1 MDNNFPDNLLQ
12 IPFEL
17 STMACP
23 HSKAMA
29 EVVHWFKRVLKRVG
43 WLYMLAY
50 ILCISFFS
58 VQIFKLVDSL
68 LSPTKTYTSIKE
80 VPLKDIDF
88 PLDIKICV
96 TPSLDIAVL
105 KEFGYDDTGDYAVGA
120 SSKSNYSSIGWGGH
134 DQNGRNLTSVREV
147 FNKATRL

>member
-17 STMACP
+17 STMECP

-43 WLYMLAY
+43 WIYMLAH

-58 VQIFKLVDSL
+58 VQMFKLIDNLV
-68 LSPTKTYTSIKE
+68 SPTKTYTSIRD

-96 TPSLDIAVL
+96 TPSLNITAL
-105 KEFGYDDTGDYAVGA
+105 KEFGYKDTVDYIMGA
-120 SSKSNYSSIGWGGH
+120 SSWSNYSSIGWGGYYH
-134 DQNGRNLTSVREV
+134 LLKEET
-147 FNKATRL
+147 KLM

>member
-29 EVVHWFKRVLKRVG
+29 EVVRWFLKRLRKVG
-43 WLYMLAY
+43 WLHMLAY

-105 KEFGYDDTGDYAVGA
+105 KEFGYDDTGDYAIGT
-120 SSKSNYSSIGWGGH
+120 SSKSNHSSIGWGGYDH
-134 DQNGRNLTSVREV
+134 NALCGYP
-147 FNKATRL
+147 

>member
-1 MDNNFPDNLLQ
+1 MDNQFSDNWLTS
-12 IPFEL
+12 PFEL
-17 STMACP
+17 SPITCP

-68 LSPTKTYTSIKE
+68 LSPTKTYTSIRE

-96 TPSLDIAVL
+96 TPSLNITVL
-105 KEFGYDDTGDYAVGA
+105 KEFGYKDTVSYIMGA
-120 SSKSNYSSIGWGGH
+120 SSWSNYLSIVGVE
-134 DQNGRNLTSVREV
+134 RNFASWQE
-147 FNKATRL
+147 